1 MIVVKLGGSL
11 YDHPALRTGLNRW
24 LETLPAPVFL
34 VPGGGAFADAVRELD
49 RIHSLGECA
58 AHELA
63 MQSLLAA
70 ADFVHGLVEREG
82 VHVVDSH
89 EYCRRNDGLPHS
101 WDVTTDSIALFL
113 AMRERA
119 DRLILLK
126 SQGRPMGTWNELG
139 DAGYVDRHF
148 PKLAD
153 ATNLTIECVDF
164 RNWLDDQRNVDSR

>member
-34 VPGGGAFADAVRELD
+34 VPGGGAFADAVRALD
-49 RIHSLGECA
+49 RVHSLGERA
-58 AHELA
+58 AHEIA
-63 MQSLLAA
+63 MRSLLAA
-70 ADFVHGLVEREG
+70 ADFVRCFIVREG
-82 VHVVDSH
+82 VYVVDAH
-89 EYCRRNDGLPHS
+89 EYCRRNDDLPRS

-113 AMRERA
+113 AMREGA

-126 SQGRPMGTWNELG
+126 SRSRPMGTWKELA

-148 PKLAD
+148 PTLAN
-153 ATNLTIECVDF
+153 ATDLAIECVDF
-164 RNWLDDQRNVDSR
+164 RSWLDDQRNVESR